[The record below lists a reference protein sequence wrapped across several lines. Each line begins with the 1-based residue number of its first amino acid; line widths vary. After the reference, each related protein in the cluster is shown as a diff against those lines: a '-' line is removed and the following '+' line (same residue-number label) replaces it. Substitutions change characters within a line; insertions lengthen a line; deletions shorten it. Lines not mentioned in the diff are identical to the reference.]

1 MPDAVV
7 TVPLSPNSINGIFG
21 ITVPSKIQNY
31 KQSLEPTKSKHFHEI
46 LYFNPKYKWFK
57 ITPIKKNDN
66 FIDYYVYSPNVNQ
79 VTRIT
84 AIGLMNKDLC
94 QIANNKIFDLFGS
107 KYKEYYY
114 FENLNTLG
122 ENIKSVDYIPKKQ
135 SSLYEHFYS
144 ARLNITCAA
153 NEIQIQLL
161 FQELEKGILYAEKR
175 KIDLKKEEEYND
187 SYKKINVDNIL
198 N

>member
-1 MPDAVV
+1 MRYLVCLYFLFFFYSVSVNANKEPESCYKNLGNISVLDLSLEGCEYNEDMPDAVV
-7 TVPLSPNSINGIFG
+7 IPPLSPNSINGIFG

-114 FENLNTLG
+114 F
-122 ENIKSVDYIPKKQ
+122 
-135 SSLYEHFYS
+135 
-144 ARLNITCAA
+144 
-153 NEIQIQLL
+153 
-161 FQELEKGILYAEKR
+161 
-175 KIDLKKEEEYND
+175 
-187 SYKKINVDNIL
+187 
-198 N
+198 